1 MTESTASPG
10 RSFRNRRKTSA
21 GCRYRC
27 SCPTDSG
34 APLQPFAFLRLI
46 LLTADHVEIIRQ
58 ASQQIE
64 RSNHGSVLLPQH
76 DLIPSPKD
84 LNFLALQSKL
94 LRQPDCLTVSGPE
107 YPRSTHAP
115 TSTKRIYVQYTRGSL
130 LCAKEISNNLRLL
143 LQAL

>member
-1 MTESTASPG
+1 AQLLLDGASGIGAKLPPV
-10 RSFRNRRKTSA
+10 FSA

-94 LRQPDCLTVSGPE
+94 LRHPDCLTVSGLE
-107 YPRSTHAP
+107 YPRSAHAA
-115 TSTKRIYVQYTRGSL
+115 TSTKSIYIKYTLGYL
-130 LCAKEISNNLRLL
+130 LLALDIYKYLRL
-143 LQAL
+143 QF